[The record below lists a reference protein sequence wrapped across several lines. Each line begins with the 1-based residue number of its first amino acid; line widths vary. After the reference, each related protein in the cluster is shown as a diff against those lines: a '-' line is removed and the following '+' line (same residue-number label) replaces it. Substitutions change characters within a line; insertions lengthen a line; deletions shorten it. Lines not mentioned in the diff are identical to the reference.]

1 MEVHAH
7 THTARKKWTHY
18 FWEFLMLFLAVFCGF
33 LAEYQLEHKIEKD
46 RERVYMK
53 AMVEDL
59 KKDTANINAAV
70 KGNRI
75 FINSLD
81 TLLDLLSNPQQ
92 DASYQRKIFINSLKN
107 TYRFMTIQF
116 SELTLSQL
124 KYSGGFRLIK
134 NREVANSIIQYDL
147 GADACKLDYNFLI
160 QYYHVNEVTHKELF
174 NMRLARKTFKAF
186 EMNPGTVFLP
196 ENGFEKLVDEGNY
209 LDDKNPALLSR
220 YHDDILYYQTTL
232 SNVTN
237 SIAGQKTAADS
248 LIQLIRKKYRIKE

>member
-7 THTARKKWTHY
+7 THTARNKWTHY

-46 RERVYMK
+46 REKVYMK
-53 AMVEDL
+53 AMVDDL
-59 KKDTANINAAV
+59 KKDTANINTAV
-70 KGNRI
+70 AGNRI
-75 FINSLD
+75 FINGLD

-92 DASYQRKIFINSLKN
+92 DVSYQRKIFIYSLKN
-107 TYRFMTIQF
+107 TYWYMTIHF

-134 NREVANSIIQYDL
+134 NREVANNILQYDQGL
-147 GADACKLDYNFLI
+147 DACKYHYDFLLNYFHI
-160 QYYHVNEVTHKELF
+160 YEASQKELF
-174 NMRLARKTFKAF
+174 NLSLARKIFKDIEKNFRIVLLPFSEF
-186 EMNPGTVFLP
+186 ER
-196 ENGFEKLVDEGNY
+196 LVDEGSY
-209 LDDKNPALLSR
+209 LDNKNPELLSR

-232 SNVTN
+232 INLTN
-237 SIAGQKTAADS
+237 IIASQKSSADS